1 MNKNNNNGNNNK
13 HKENKMK
20 YKQVVKTQHLANRV
34 RLPLKKFTINSERR
48 RFFSIKFT
56 GRNHMFPYFWN
67 VAETCNSMFP
77 LCLRLTETWKLKS
90 TCFRH
95 VNGTEMPSHVSVI
108 FKPAHFRRC
117 SFPSCFCKRIC
128 SFLLHLT
135 KTQTRDGS
143 LNNKES

>member
-1 MNKNNNNGNNNK
+1 MIKAA
-13 HKENKMK
+13 
-20 YKQVVKTQHLANRV
+20 QVLSV
-34 RLPLKKFTINSERR
+34 RQQIQREMERR
-48 RFFSIKFT
+48 WIHLKNLYVPLLWLVNLNNTHCVCQQSSFFSPLQHFLGILWSYT

-135 KTQTRDGS
+135 
-143 LNNKES
+143 